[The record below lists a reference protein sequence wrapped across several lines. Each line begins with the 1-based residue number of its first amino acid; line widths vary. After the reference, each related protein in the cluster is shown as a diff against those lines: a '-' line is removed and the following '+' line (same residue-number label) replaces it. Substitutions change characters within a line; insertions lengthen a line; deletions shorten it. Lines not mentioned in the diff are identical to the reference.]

1 MHAIEARAAML
12 SAWAALLVVEPVFAA
27 EGPADAK
34 ANPAADSPL
43 TNQPNLP
50 PPAPDVEATLPTAA
64 TRAAPS
70 AKEAPSVD
78 HDLFVKHLAVGYF
91 GVASLPIA
99 ASGMAGAPPQRGTVS
114 APVVGVRYWL
124 RRNVGIDAGVGLGL
138 LTGSQD
144 ITQNGSSSSGGNGPS
159 SFGFAAHAG
168 VPIALAYA
176 THYVFELVPEALVG
190 FTTGT
195 IKNSGMTDQ
204 TVSGFRLDVGAR
216 AGAEIHF
223 GFIGVPQLALQASIG
238 LFFRRA
244 TYGWSQDNNS
254 GSIASNSLTTS
265 VQTEPWAIFV
275 DNISALY
282 YF

>member
-1 MHAIEARAAML
+1 MRDMRVGAAILAE
-12 SAWAALLVVEPVFAA
+12 WALLLVVGNVFAQ

-34 ANPAADSPL
+34 ANAPAASPSTGL
-43 TNQPNLP
+43 PNLP
-50 PPAPDVEATLPTAA
+50 PPAPDVEAMPPTAA
-64 TRAAPS
+64 RGLPEAAS
-70 AKEAPSVD
+70 AD

-91 GVASLPIA
+91 GVTSLPIA
-99 ASGMAGAPPQRGTVS
+99 ASGMAGAAPQRGTVA

-124 RRNVGIDAGVGLGL
+124 RRNVGIDAGVGIGI

-144 ITQNGSSSSGGNGPS
+144 IMQSGSSSSSGNGPS
-159 SFGFAAHAG
+159 SFGFAVHAG
-168 VPIALAYA
+168 MPIALAYA

-190 FTTGT
+190 FTTGS
-195 IKNSGMTDQ
+195 IKTPGMSDQ
-204 TVSGFRLDVGAR
+204 TVNGFRLDFGGR

-238 LFFRRA
+238 LFFRRT

-254 GSIASNSLTTS
+254 GSISSNSLTTS